1 MSQIETKE
9 LLSEIAKRHG
19 FRLDSDDPAIAIVS
33 LNQLVLEKSMQE
45 LCDRVG
51 TAIGNIES
59 TAKKAETR
67 AVAYIAQE
75 VKQCVS
81 TIRAELQKDIDAA
94 RLKARETLEELNSAH
109 REEAMEKWVTVGIIG
124 AVILIALAFWAG
136 ALAFSS
142 PQEVKPTQRAPK
154 SKQVFACTAVPEAR
168 SRFR

>member
-1 MSQIETKE
+1 MSQLETKE
-9 LLSEIAKRHG
+9 MLSEIAKRHG

-33 LNQLVLEKSMQE
+33 LNHLVLEKCAQE
-45 LCDRVG
+45 LYDRVS
-51 TAIGNIES
+51 TAIGNIDS

-75 VKQCVS
+75 VKQCVT

-94 RLKARETLEELNSAH
+94 RLKARETVEELNSAH

-136 ALAFSS
+136 ALAFGS
-142 PQEVKPTQRAPK
+142 PQDMKSPPRSPK
-154 SKQVFACTAVPEAR
+154 TKQVFACVAVREAR
-168 SRFR
+168 SRLR

>member
-1 MSQIETKE
+1 MIETKE

-33 LNQLVLEKSMQE
+33 LNQLVLEKSTQE

-51 TAIGNIES
+51 TAIGNIDS

-67 AVAYIAQE
+67 AVTYIAQE

-94 RLKARETLEELNSAH
+94 RIKARETVEELNSAH

-124 AVILIALAFWAG
+124 AVVLIALAFWAG
-136 ALAFSS
+136 ALAFGS
-142 PQEVKPTQRAPK
+142 PKDMKSPLRSPK
-154 SKQVFACTAVPEAR
+154 TKQVFACVAVREAR
-168 SRFR
+168 SRLR

>member
-1 MSQIETKE
+1 MSQIEIKE
-9 LLSEIAKRHG
+9 LLSEIAKRYG

-33 LNQLVLEKSMQE
+33 LNQLVLERSTQE
-45 LCDRVG
+45 LCDRVS
-51 TAIGNIES
+51 TAIGNIDS

-81 TIRAELQKDIDAA
+81 TIGAELQKDIDTA
-94 RLKARETLEELNSAH
+94 RLKARETVEELNSAH

-136 ALAFSS
+136 ALAFGS
-142 PQEVKPTQRAPK
+142 PQDMKSPPRSPK
-154 SKQVFACTAVPEAR
+154 TKQVFACTAVREG
-168 SRFR
+168 SSQFR

>member
-33 LNQLVLEKSMQE
+33 LNQLVLEKSAQE
-45 LCDRVG
+45 LCARVG
-51 TAIGNIES
+51 TAIGNIDS

-81 TIRAELQKDIDAA
+81 TIGAELQKDIDAA
-94 RLKARETLEELNSAH
+94 RLKARETVEELNSAH

-136 ALAFSS
+136 ALAFGSTQDMKS
-142 PQEVKPTQRAPK
+142 PPRSRKT
-154 SKQVFACTAVPEAR
+154 KQVFACMAVREAP
-168 SRFR
+168 SRLR

>member
-33 LNQLVLEKSMQE
+33 LNQLVLEKSAQE

-51 TAIGNIES
+51 TAIGNIDS

-67 AVAYIAQE
+67 AVTYIAQE
-75 VKQCVS
+75 VKQCVA

-94 RLKARETLEELNSAH
+94 RLKARETVEELNSAH
-109 REEAMEKWVTVGIIG
+109 REEAMEKWVSVGIIG

-136 ALAFSS
+136 ALAFGS
-142 PQEVKPTQRAPK
+142 PQDMKSPQRSPK
-154 SKQVFACTAVPEAR
+154 TKQVSLV
-168 SRFR
+168 